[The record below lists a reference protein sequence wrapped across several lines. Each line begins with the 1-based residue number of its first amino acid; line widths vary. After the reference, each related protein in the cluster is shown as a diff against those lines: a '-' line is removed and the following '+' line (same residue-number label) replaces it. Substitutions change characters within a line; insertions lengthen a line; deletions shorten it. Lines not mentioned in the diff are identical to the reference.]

1 MFMMT
6 KKFAVLLF
14 AVVMCAVTATAFAD
28 PVIGPEPWKPDSL
41 EAPVKYEVK
50 LHIQTNGKIRTDF
63 VDEEVTTPQSVL
75 DAIARIDAIMDE
87 NDLDYN
93 DLRMRL
99 ELDIKIDDGDWVFN
113 RAVDERTTFTDVNGY
128 TTRKQLSDWYY
139 ENVPLRLPG
148 AEYYAFGSAMG
159 FNQDKGGAGLPDE
172 QGVARATLGA
182 DDIFGIEE
190 YDFANHTYYFRA
202 RFVYDYQHWY
212 YEGTDEIG
220 NPLIHSDYKEV
231 TGPWSETAAVGK
243 NAGTSPGPSDPI
255 DPADPANPSDPI
267 DPIDPADPADP
278 ADPENPGHSGS
289 KSSGGCDAGFGFA
302 GVVLMVGLVSLK
314 KRVK

>member
-28 PVIGPEPWKPDSL
+28 RVIDEEPWKPDSL

-50 LHIQTNGKIRTDF
+50 LHFKTNGEIRTDF
-63 VDEEVTTPQSVL
+63 VDEEVTAPQSVL
-75 DAIARIDAIMDE
+75 DAIARIDAIMEENTDE
-87 NDLDYN
+87 NGNLDYN
-93 DLRMRL
+93 DIRMRL
-99 ELDIKIDDGDWVFN
+99 ELDIKVDDGNWIFN
-113 RAVDERTTFTDVNGY
+113 RPAGERTTFTDLYGY
-128 TTRKQLSDWYY
+128 TTHKQLPEWYL

-148 AEYYAFGSAMG
+148 AKYYAFGSAMG
-159 FNQDKGGAGLPDE
+159 FNQSEGGAGLPDE
-172 QGVARATLGA
+172 QGVARATLDA
-182 DDIFGIEE
+182 DDIFGIKE

-212 YEGTDEIG
+212 LEGTDEIG
-220 NPLIHSDYKEV
+220 NPLIHYDYKEV

-243 NAGTSPGPSDPI
+243 NAGTSPGPS
-255 DPADPANPSDPI
+255 

-302 GVVLMVGLVSLK
+302 GAALLAGLVSLK